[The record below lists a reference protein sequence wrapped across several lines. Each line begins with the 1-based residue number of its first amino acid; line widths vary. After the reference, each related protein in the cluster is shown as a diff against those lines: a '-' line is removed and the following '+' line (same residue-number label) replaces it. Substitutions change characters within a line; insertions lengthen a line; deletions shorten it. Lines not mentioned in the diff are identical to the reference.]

1 MATSR
6 DYMNLEDQ
14 YGAHNY
20 KPMPVVLSEGEG
32 AWVTDVE
39 GKRYL
44 DMLSAYSALNFG
56 HRHPKLVAAMKDQ
69 LDRLTLTSRAFFSDK
84 LGLWYKAL
92 TDLCELDMAI
102 PMNTGAEAVETAIK
116 IVRKWGYQHKK
127 VPKDQAEILVC
138 EQNFHGRTISIISFS
153 TEPEYKEDF
162 GPLTPGFRS
171 IPYGDADALEA
182 AITPNTVGF
191 LVEPIQGEGGV
202 NVPPEGY
209 LQRAREICD
218 RNNVLLMV
226 DEIQTGLGRTGRNFC
241 YQHDGIKPDVLILG
255 KALGGGLYPISA
267 VVTKEE
273 VLSLFQPG
281 QHGSTFGGNPL
292 ACAVSLEAMRI
303 LQEEKLAERAASMGD
318 QLQSHLRS
326 LSSPVLQDIRGKGL
340 LIGVEI
346 KSSVS
351 KAKPYGL
358 ALVEEGILCKETQE
372 HTLRFAP
379 SLLMTQED
387 LDWALPK
394 ISRVLT
400 STPAQLREYKAS
412 SHAA

>member
-1 MATSR
+1 MATSH

-20 KPMPVVLSEGEG
+20 KPMPVVLTKGEG

-56 HRHPKLVAAMKDQ
+56 HRHPQLVAAMKDQ

-92 TDLCELDMAI
+92 TELCELDLAI

-127 VPKDQAEILVC
+127 VPKDQAEIVVC

-153 TEPEYKEDF
+153 TEPEYKDDF
-162 GPLTPGFRS
+162 GPLTPGFRA
-171 IPYGDADALEA
+171 IPYGDSDALEA

-209 LQRAREICD
+209 LRRAREICD
-218 RNNVLLMV
+218 RHNVLLMI
-226 DEIQTGLGRTGRNFC
+226 DEIQTGLGRTGRHFC
-241 YQHDGIKPDVLILG
+241 YQHEGIKPDVLILG

-273 VLSLFQPG
+273 VLSLFEPG

-318 QLQSHLRS
+318 LLQNHLRS
-326 LSSPVLQDIRGKGL
+326 LNSPVIQDIRGKGL

-358 ALVEEGILCKETQE
+358 ALVKEGILCKETQE

-394 ISRVLT
+394 ISRVLS
-400 STPAQLREYKAS
+400 STPEQLREHTAA